1 MPESNAHFFF
11 LFLPNSKR
19 VLIGKID
26 LGSAGALTI
35 SLKSA
40 KEIDDE
46 RAFRSLPTFPFAFSE
61 KAYFCFNSVKS
72 VKIKLIGTTAS
83 YYIPLI
89 FFFVKLAQENC
100 KYTY

>member
-83 YYIPLI
+83 YYNPLI
-89 FFFVKLAQENC
+89 FFCETFTRKL
-100 KYTY
+100 

>member
-1 MPESNAHFFF
+1 MPESNAHFFLF
-11 LFLPNSKR
+11 FLPNSKR

-46 RAFRSLPTFPFAFSE
+46 RAFRSLPT
-61 KAYFCFNSVKS
+61 Y
-72 VKIKLIGTTAS
+72 L
-83 YYIPLI
+83 PLR
-89 FFFVKLAQENC
+89 L
-100 KYTY
+100 